1 MKVNGR
7 MVERYWQSAVDDMYE
22 KRLKDVLCPCR
33 KCKGRVRLDPFE
45 GGKFKAHLLMHGFMH
60 GHTRW
65 ISEEDDDDKED
76 VDGAGNNDM
85 GPPDEEMTDYVPEEE
100 DGLGNVDGEEAVQG
114 GEDADTPPSSSLLSS
129 AMRDPHVRD
138 LLRKKTTSDRAASR
152 EEAKLA
158 QLEVD
163 SMTPLYDGCNPEV
176 TRLSFTLELLKM
188 KAKNKWTDTSLDE
201 LLKYLKKVLPAGSLC
216 PTSVEEAKKIVCPL
230 DLPHI
235 RYHTCIN
242 DCIIYRNEHA
252 EKTICP
258 KCNASRYKKAGK
270 KAPQKVV
277 WYFPITPRLQRYFVD
292 PKEAKLMRWHAER
305 VKPDDGDE
313 PKLRHLADAS
323 QWRAL
328 NAEFEFFANDP
339 RNIVLGASSDGMNP
353 FGNQNTNHSTWP
365 VFVWMYNL
373 PPGCA

>member
-1 MKVNGR
+1 MPTFHFYHKGEKASELVGVDMKKLEAAMQGPEVIMKVNGR
-7 MVERYWQSAVDDMYE
+7 MVERYWQSAVDDMHE

-33 KCKGRVRLDPFE
+33 KCKGIVRLDPFE
-45 GGKFKAHLLMHGFMH
+45 GGTFKAHLLMHGFMH

-65 ISEEDDDDKED
+65 ISEDDDDED
-76 VDGAGNNDM
+76 VDGAGNKDM
-85 GPPDEEMTDYVPEEE
+85 GPPDDEMTDYVPEEE
-100 DGLGNVDGEEAVQG
+100 DSLGNVDGEEAVQG

-129 AMRDPHVRD
+129 VVRDPHVRD

-163 SMTPLYDGCNPEV
+163 LMTPLYDGCNPEV
-176 TRLSFTLELLKM
+176 TRLSFTLELLNT

-216 PTSVEEAKKIVCPL
+216 PTSVEEAKKKSCALVIC
-230 DLPHI
+230 
-235 RYHTCIN
+235 HTFDITYASMTTSY
-242 DCIIYRNEHA
+242 IGTSTRK
-252 EKTICP
+252 KTICP

-313 PKLRHLADAS
+313 PEVRHLPDAS
-323 QWRAL
+323 QSRAL
-328 NAEFEFFANDP
+328 NAEFDFF
-339 RNIVLGASSDGMNP
+339 RK
-353 FGNQNTNHSTWP
+353 
-365 VFVWMYNL
+365 
-373 PPGCA
+373 